1 METKLIKIEK
11 LNGTDSKVLNIE
23 FNENDQAIVGNHTP
37 EESEKIIKDFI
48 ESKSEPARK
57 CDAIAISNNNDEP
70 AYGESN
76 WKGQKFILDNGILKV
91 QNDIDPVI
99 DIKAGSLLIYDGYT
113 VGLTKRQYEN
123 IKNAQ
128 AKDTTIAFNDCMFN
142 DDIVVGNVHVEVD
155 NGAFETLIFEDNI
168 DEVDEI
174 IENRTTM
181 NITNGTRIDSLI
193 IGGANHV
200 NVNCDVCSGDENA
213 VAIGRFVVKGTASLY
228 NCHVD
233 HLIVD
238 KTATAEVGGEVE
250 NICVSGTAFITD
262 VASVSSIHIH
272 AGGKICG
279 ENLDGIDI
287 TCDRAF
293 RTYIENNKTWII
305 G

>member
-37 EESEKIIKDFI
+37 EESEQIIKDFI
-48 ESKSEPARK
+48 EAKFEPEGK
-57 CDAIAISNNNDEP
+57 CDTVSIS
-70 AYGESN
+70 GENETVYNEAN
-76 WKGQKFILDNGILKV
+76 WNKQKFSLDGGILKL

-99 DIKAGSLLIYDGYT
+99 NIKSGSLLIYDGYT
-113 VGLTKRQYEN
+113 VGLTKQQYDN

-128 AKDTTIAFNDCMFN
+128 TKDTTIAFDDCYFN
-142 DDIVVGNVHVEVD
+142 DDITIGNVRVGVD
-155 NGAFETLIFEDNI
+155 NGAFETLTFD
-168 DEVDEI
+168 DVQVVDEI
-174 IENRTTM
+174 VENRTTM
-181 NITNGTRIDSLI
+181 QITDGTHIDDLI
-193 IGGANHV
+193 IGKANHV
-200 NVNCDVCSGDENA
+200 NVNCDVCSGDEA
-213 VAIGRFVVKGTASLY
+213 PVTIDRLVVRGTASLY

-238 KTATAEVGGEVE
+238 KTATVEVGGEV
-250 NICVSGTAFITD
+250 NGMCVSGTAYIIDTG
-262 VASVSSIHIH
+262 SVGSIHIH

-279 ENLDGIDI
+279 KDLDGIDI

-293 RTYIENNKTWII
+293 RTYIEDGKTWII